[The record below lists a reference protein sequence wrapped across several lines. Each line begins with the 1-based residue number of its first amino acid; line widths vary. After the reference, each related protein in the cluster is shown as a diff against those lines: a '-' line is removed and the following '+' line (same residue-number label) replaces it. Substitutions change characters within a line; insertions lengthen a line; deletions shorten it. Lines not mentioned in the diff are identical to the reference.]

1 MMTSQMSNEPIQP
14 RLKRIPAVIT
24 ALLLLGAL
32 LTLLAFAARS
42 DNEVLRL
49 DSGHR
54 QMMGTYTRIVLR
66 TSHEPSGRA
75 AAEAAF
81 DRQHRVD
88 DLMSYHRSDSELARI
103 NAEAYAS
110 PVTVD
115 QLTFDVLERAI
126 EISQWSD
133 GAFDI
138 TVGPLVDLWNRA
150 ADSNTPPTKDE
161 LAEAQSKVGWTQL
174 KLDPQQRSVAF
185 LTEGMRID
193 LGGIAKG
200 YAIDRSVDVLRQRG
214 VTGAMVDIGG
224 DIRCFVGSPSDS
236 PWRIGVQDPD
246 PADGDLDGPPAYLW
260 VLNLK
265 NKAVATSGH
274 YRRFALIDGEKVSHI
289 MDAQSGHGSHL
300 LKSVTVLA
308 DDAMTAD
315 ALATAVSVLG
325 HEKGMRLIEGLEGVE
340 ALIIVDDPNDPLTSS
355 GMDAFLQ

>member
-1 MMTSQMSNEPIQP
+1 MNSQMRNQPIQP
-14 RLKRIPAVIT
+14 RLKRIPAAIT

-32 LTLLAFAARS
+32 LTLFSFAARS
-42 DNEVLRL
+42 DKEGVRL

-54 QMMGTYTRIVLR
+54 QMMGTYAQIVLR
-66 TSHEPSGRA
+66 TPHEHLGRA

-81 DRQHRVD
+81 ERQHRVD

-103 NAEAYAS
+103 NREAYAS

-115 QLTFDVLERAI
+115 QLTFDVLERAV

-150 ADSNTPPTKDE
+150 ADSNTLPTEDE

-174 KLDPQQRSVAF
+174 KLDHRQRSIAF
-185 LTEGMRID
+185 LVEGMRID

-224 DIRCFVGSPSDS
+224 DIRCFVVGPSDRA
-236 PWRIGVQDPD
+236 WRIGVQDPD
-246 PADGDLDGPPAYLW
+246 PTDGDLDGAPAYLW

-274 YRRFALIDGEKVSHI
+274 YRRFALIDGEKISHI
-289 MDAQSGHGSHL
+289 VDSRSGRGSDRL
-300 LKSVTVLA
+300 LSVTVLA

-325 HEKGMRLIEGLEGVE
+325 HERGMDLIERLEGVE
-340 ALIIVDDPNDPLTSS
+340 ALLIVDDPNAPLTSS
-355 GMDAFLQ
+355 GMDAYLQ

>member
-1 MMTSQMSNEPIQP
+1 MLNQRIQA
-14 RLKRIPAVIT
+14 RLKRIPAAIT

-32 LTLLAFAARS
+32 LTLFSFAARS
-42 DNEVLRL
+42 DKEESVRL

-54 QMMGTYTRIVLR
+54 QMMGTYTQIVLR
-66 TSHEPSGRA
+66 TPHEHLGRA

-103 NAEAYAS
+103 NREAYAS

-115 QLTFDVLERAI
+115 QLTFDVLERAV

-150 ADSNTPPTKDE
+150 ADSNTLPTEDE

-185 LTEGMRID
+185 LVEGMRID

-224 DIRCFVGSPSDS
+224 DIRCFLVGPSDRA
-236 PWRIGVQDPD
+236 WRIGVQDPD
-246 PADGDLDGPPAYLW
+246 PTHGDLDGAPAYLW
-260 VLNLK
+260 VLNLR

-274 YRRFALIDGEKVSHI
+274 YRRFALIDGEKISHI
-289 MDAQSGHGSHL
+289 VDSRSGRGSDRL
-300 LKSVTVLA
+300 MSVTVLA

-325 HEKGMRLIEGLEGVE
+325 HERGMELIESLEGVE
-340 ALIIVDDPNDPLTSS
+340 ALLIVDDPNAPLTSS
-355 GMDAFLQ
+355 GMDAYLQ